1 MKNCSRPFW
10 KGKPRFVRL
19 TVKSWL
25 DPAGALAG
33 DTEIVPLRP
42 CGVGVGLGV
51 SVGVAVGVFV
61 GVALGVGELVGL
73 GVAVDVG
80 VKLGVGVLVK
90 VGVGVSVGVG
100 VDVSVAVGVAVGVLV
115 GMGVLGVAVAVGC
128 MGLTADAVGKASP
141 SASLSSNEALLE
153 GTDKT
158 V

>member
-51 SVGVAVGVFV
+51 SVGVA
-61 GVALGVGELVGL
+61 LGVGELVGL

-100 VDVSVAVGVAVGVLV
+100 VDVSVAVDVAVGVLV